1 MLRSIDLFH
10 YRNIDSLHIDLS
22 SGVNAF
28 IGSNGQGKTNIL
40 EGIYYLSLLRS
51 FRTSQINDLRQW
63 KAPIFKLHGVCAE
76 AGLPDT
82 ELDVVYGTERK
93 LSVNGNA
100 VYRTSEFI
108 NHFICITFIPQDM
121 ELIRGGEALRRRF
134 IDIAVSQSSVSYLK
148 TLQAYHEALKSRN
161 LLLKDRERYD
171 RRVITAYD
179 AVLVKTG
186 VQLELERRAFTDEI
200 NASLSEKSNA
210 LIEDGRMLSVKYLS
224 GIGTLLQTTDD
235 GQDALE
241 QKFRENLEKNYERDC
256 REGFTHCGPHRAE
269 LSCLLNGVSLL
280 HFGSEGEC
288 RMASLAIKL
297 ACVDIIKRKS
307 AAADVTLLVD
317 DVIGEL
323 DSARQRNFFAQLMD
337 SGQIAL
343 AGTFLPE
350 PIASDANVMRVQGG
364 RIIAG

>member
-10 YRNIDSLHIDLS
+10 YRNIDDLHIELLR
-22 SGVNAF
+22 GVNAF

-51 FRTSQINDLRQW
+51 FRTSQINDLKQW
-63 KAPIFKLHGVCAE
+63 KSPLFRLHGLCSKN
-76 AGLPDT
+76 GLPDT
-82 ELDVVYGTERK
+82 ELEVVYGTERK

-121 ELIRGGEALRRRF
+121 ELIRGGDALRRRF
-134 IDIAVSQSSVSYLK
+134 MDIAISQSSDAYLK

-161 LLLKDRERYD
+161 LLLKDRDRYD

-179 AVLVKTG
+179 AVLVQTG
-186 VQLELERRAFTDEI
+186 VQLELARRAFTDKL
-200 NASLSEKSNA
+200 NAVLSEKSNA

-235 GQDALE
+235 DQPALE
-241 QKFRENLEKNYERDC
+241 QRFMENLDKNYERDC

-269 LSCLLNGVSLL
+269 LSCLLNGTSLL

-297 ACVDIIKRKS
+297 ACVDIIKHNS
-307 AAADVTLLVD
+307 SNTDVTLLVD

-323 DSARQRNFFAQLMD
+323 DNTRQSNFFSQLMD
-337 SGQIAL
+337 AGQIVL

-350 PIASDANVMRVQGG
+350 PLASIANVMHIQGG
-364 RIIAG
+364 KIVM

>member
-10 YRNIDSLHIDLS
+10 YRNIDALHLELQK
-22 SGVNAF
+22 GVNAF

-51 FRTSQINDLRQW
+51 FRTSQINDLKQW
-63 KAPIFKLHGVCAE
+63 KTSLFRLHGVCSADN
-76 AGLPDT
+76 LPDT
-82 ELDVVYGTERK
+82 ELEVVYGTERK

-121 ELIRGGEALRRRF
+121 ELIRGGDALRRRF
-134 IDIAVSQSSVSYLK
+134 IDIAISQSSASYLK

-161 LLLKDRERYD
+161 LLLKERDRYD

-179 AVLVKTG
+179 AVLVQTG
-186 VQLELERRAFTDEI
+186 VQLELARRAFTDEL
-200 NASLSEKSNA
+200 NSALSAKSNA

-224 GIGTLLQTTDD
+224 GIGTLLQPTDD
-235 GQDALE
+235 DQLVLE
-241 QKFRENLEKNYERDC
+241 QRFRENLDKNYERDC

-269 LSCLLNGVSLL
+269 LSCLLNGASLA

-297 ACVDIIKRKS
+297 ACVDIIKRTS
-307 AAADVTLLVD
+307 ANGDVTLLVD

-323 DSARQRNFFAQLMD
+323 DGIRQRNFFSQLMD
-337 SGQIAL
+337 AGQIVL

-350 PIASDANVMRVQGG
+350 PLAATANAMRVQGG
-364 RIIAG
+364 RVF